1 MQIKELFKDSP
12 DFIHRFNIYL
22 PDNYYIDEN
31 LKKNILYRQ
40 EDYEDK
46 LNIPIENADYETVK
60 SMLNESY
67 NNKNIYKSENNN
79 KNQVSYFDMDKN
91 VRKRG
96 ATPV

>member
-1 MQIKELFKDSP
+1 
-12 DFIHRFNIYL
+12 
-22 PDNYYIDEN
+22 
-31 LKKNILYRQ
+31 
-40 EDYEDK
+40 
-46 LNIPIENADYETVK
+46 
-60 SMLNESY
+60 MLNESY